1 MDSVP
6 IRFESNFIQG
16 GMYLLALHAYL
27 VFIFIILLT
36 IVLVIGYIIVA
47 ISRASSK

>member
-27 VFIFIILLT
+27 VLIFII
-36 IVLVIGYIIVA
+36 IVA
-47 ISRASSK
+47 AVVAVIYSVAAIRWASK